1 MPRRSPPFKDDLMD
15 QGLYYLASPLK
26 GSPEEEAY
34 RFEVSL
40 KLTMAFLTQG
50 IYVFSPLIYTKKI
63 AETLNSSSIEERRE
77 IIMTYLLRFL
87 KTSKG
92 LILVT
97 LEGWQKSWGVNQE
110 IKFCQENQMPV
121 YVMCPDQ
128 ASKDLSKIFDAPLS
142 QQQVTFLLEAF
153 Q

>member
-1 MPRRSPPFKDDLMD
+1 MEK
-15 QGLYYLASPLK
+15 GLYYLASPLK

-34 RFEVSL
+34 RCDVSL

-63 AETLNSSSIEERRE
+63 AEALNFSSIEERRG

-87 KTSKG
+87 KTSRG

-97 LEGWQKSWGVNQE
+97 LEGWQNSWGVSQE
-110 IKFCQENQMPV
+110 IKFCQENHIPV
-121 YVMCPDQ
+121 YIMCLDQ
-128 ASKDLSKIFDAPLS
+128 TSKDLSKILDAPLS
-142 QQQVTFLLEAF
+142 QQQVDLLLETF

>member
-1 MPRRSPPFKDDLMD
+1 MEK
-15 QGLYYLASPLK
+15 GLYYLASPLK
-26 GSPEEEAY
+26 GSLEEEAY
-34 RFEVSL
+34 RFDVSL
-40 KLTMAFLTQG
+40 KLTMEFLTQG

-63 AETLNSSSIEERRE
+63 AEALNFCSIEERRRKM
-77 IIMTYLLRFL
+77 MTYLLHFL

-110 IKFCQENQMPV
+110 IKFCQENHIPV
-121 YVMCPDQ
+121 YIMSLDHT
-128 ASKDLSKIFDAPLS
+128 SNDLPKILDAPLS
-142 QQQVTFLLEAF
+142 RQQVDLLLEAF

>member
-1 MPRRSPPFKDDLMD
+1 MK
-15 QGLYYLASPLK
+15 QGLYYLASPLQ

-40 KLTMAFLTQG
+40 KLTVEFLTQD

-63 AETLNSSSIEERRE
+63 ADTLNFSSIEERRE
-77 IIMTYLLRFL
+77 IIMAYLLRFL

-97 LEGWQKSWGVNQE
+97 LEGWRKSWGVRQE
-110 IKFCQENQMPV
+110 IKFCQENNIPV
-121 YVMCPDQ
+121 YLMCPDQ
-128 ASKDLSKIFDAPLS
+128 ASRDLSKILDAPLS
-142 QQQVTFLLEAF
+142 QQQVNLLLEAF

>member
-1 MPRRSPPFKDDLMD
+1 MEK
-15 QGLYYLASPLK
+15 GLYYLASPLK

-40 KLTMAFLTQG
+40 KLTMEFLTQG
-50 IYVFSPLIYTKKI
+50 IYVFSPLVYTKKI

-110 IKFCQENQMPV
+110 IKFCQENHIPV
-121 YVMCPDQ
+121 YIMSLDHT
-128 ASKDLSKIFDAPLS
+128 SNDLPKILDAPLS
-142 QQQVTFLLEAF
+142 QQQVNLLLEAF

>member
-1 MPRRSPPFKDDLMD
+1 MEE
-15 QGLYYLASPLK
+15 GLYYLASPLK

-40 KLTMAFLTQG
+40 KLTIEFLSQG

-63 AETLNSSSIEERRE
+63 AETLHFSSIEERRE
-77 IIMTYLLRFL
+77 IIMAYLLRFL

-97 LEGWQKSWGVNQE
+97 LEGWQKSWGVHQE
-110 IKFCQENQMPV
+110 IKFCQENHIPV
-121 YVMCPDQ
+121 FITCPDHV
-128 ASKDLSKIFDAPLS
+128 SRDLSKILDAPLS
-142 QQQVTFLLEAF
+142 QQQVNLLLEAF